1 MGFAPFTSERRHF
14 LVEHDSWN
22 DLMIH
27 EQHSLTCSWLKGIR
41 NVNDVFLMILETW
54 H

>member
-14 LVEHDSWN
+14 LVEHDSWD
-22 DLMIH
+22 DLMNNTRSPAH
-27 EQHSLTCSWLKGIR
+27 DSKEY
-41 NVNDVFLMILETW
+41 VNDVFLMILETW